1 MTMNQADL
9 SQGKINTGHRAKQA
23 HVYVRQSSPGQVV
36 RHQES
41 TDLQYQLAER
51 AIELGWP
58 RERIDVVDDDLGVSG
73 TTATERPGF
82 LRLLANI
89 GRGQVGLVVSM
100 EASRLARNNADWYQL
115 LDLCAVFGTLIA
127 DSERVYDPALYSDR
141 LLLGLSG
148 IMSEAELHQIK
159 RRLQTGA
166 WNKAARGELRLALP
180 VGLLRL
186 QTGEVI
192 LHPDEEIQAR
202 IRLVFEKFA
211 ELKIAKA
218 VMRYFHQHDL
228 LLPSRPL
235 RGPAPHEVVWH
246 PARSSQ
252 ILAIL
257 KNPAYAGAY
266 VYGKQTKDPT
276 RRKAGHPH
284 SGTVRRP
291 IDQWPIIIQDVY
303 PAYIS
308 WETFLDNQAQLAANQ
323 SHYKADKP
331 GVPRQGQALLQG
343 IIRCGRCGALMRLHY
358 SGPHSDFP
366 VYVCDYAQSE
376 YGASRCQ
383 EVRGLGLDA
392 EVERLV
398 LEALTPDQLALALA
412 ALAELAHEYAALKR
426 QRELRLERLRYQA
439 ERARRQYDAVEPE
452 NRLVARSLESA
463 WEGKL
468 RALEKAQQEHDVWLN
483 QQSLTLTSEDRQD
496 ILALGQNLPA
506 VWNAASTTAT
516 DRKQMIRFV
525 IRKVIVDQKRASGK
539 VWFQINWQTGAITE
553 REYERRVRSYAEHA
567 QWETIAQRVRDLHSQ
582 QKFDDEIADILN
594 KEGLRT
600 TKQLPFNSNAIW
612 LIRKQLGLPAVIP
625 VSTHPLRWPDGTYS
639 VQGAAQV
646 LGVFPGTVYKWLK
659 TGRLEG
665 YQLRPGVPWKIT
677 LIPDKVASL
686 QQYLQQAKHTRPRDA
701 NGCYGTIGETKSDGT
716 CEEI

>member
-1 MTMNQADL
+1 MIQVDL
-9 SQGKINTGHRAKQA
+9 SQDKINTEHRAKRA
-23 HVYVRQSSPGQVV
+23 YVYVRQSSPGQVV

-41 TDLQYQLAER
+41 TDLQYQLVGR
-51 AIELGWP
+51 AINLGWP
-58 RERIDVVDDDLGVSG
+58 RERIEVVDDDLGISG

-89 GRGQVGLVVSM
+89 GCGQVGLVVSM

-115 LDLCAVFGTLIA
+115 LDLCTVFGTLIA
-127 DSERVYDPALYSDR
+127 DSERVYDPAIYTDR

-159 RRLQTGA
+159 RRMQMGA

-180 VGLLRL
+180 VGLMRLR
-186 QTGEVI
+186 TGEVM

-218 VMRYFHQHDL
+218 VMRYFHQHGL

-235 RGPAPHEVVWH
+235 QGPAPHEVVWRS
-246 PARSSQ
+246 ARSSQ
-252 ILAIL
+252 ILAML

-266 VYGKQTKDPT
+266 VYGKQKKDPT
-276 RRKAGHPH
+276 RRTAGHPC
-284 SGTVRRP
+284 SGTVHRS
-291 IDQWPIIIQDVY
+291 IDQWPVVIQDVY

-308 WETFLDNQAQLAANQ
+308 WETFVDNQAQLAANQ
-323 SHYKADKP
+323 THYKADKP

-358 SGPHSDFP
+358 SGPHSEFP
-366 VYVCDYAQSE
+366 VYVCNYAQSE
-376 YGASRCQ
+376 YGALRCQ

-398 LEALTPDQLALALA
+398 LEALAPDQLALALA
-412 ALAELAHEYAALKR
+412 ALDELANEFAALRR
-426 QRELRLERLRYQA
+426 QRELHLERLRYEV

-452 NRLVARSLESA
+452 NRLVARSLESV

-468 RALEKAQQEHDVWLN
+468 RALEKAQQDHHVWLS
-483 QQSLTLTSEDRQD
+483 QQSLTLTPADRQD

-506 VWNAASTTAT
+506 VWYAASTTAA

-525 IRKVIVDQKRASGK
+525 IREIIVDQKRATGK
-539 VWFQINWQTGAITE
+539 VWFQINWQTGAMTE
-553 REYERRVRSYAEHA
+553 HEYERRVRSYAEHA
-567 QWETIAQRVRDLHSQ
+567 QWEAVEQRVRELHGQ
-582 QKFDDEIADILN
+582 QKLDDEIAEVLN
-594 KEGLRT
+594 AEGLRT
-600 TKQLPFNSNAIW
+600 TKQLLFNSDAIW
-612 LIRKQLGLPAVIP
+612 FIRKQLGLPAVIP
-625 VSTHPLRWPDGTYS
+625 VSTHPLRWADGTYS

-646 LGVFPGTVYKWLK
+646 LGVFPGTVYKWLR

-677 LIPDKVASL
+677 LTPDKMVAL
-686 QQYLQQAKHTRPRDA
+686 QQYLQQARHTCPRDA
-701 NGCYGTIGETKSDGT
+701 NGCYGTIGETECYGT
-716 CEEI
+716 CEGI